1 MCAIMAL
8 PLRFSLAG
16 VEVGSVRRD
25 LCRAV
30 RFLFARQGVE
40 VGERVQVDVIRPEEL
55 DSPDLARWDQIQA
68 ENAELDSPFLSARFA
83 VAVGA
88 VRGDTR
94 VAVLSSERGTVAF
107 FPFEKGRGGRGM
119 ALAKG
124 LSDVQG
130 VVAPATMDLDLAG
143 TMRACGLRLFEFDHL
158 LAAQEGWFTSLPSR
172 FILETSPALN
182 LSAGFDAYLSQKQ
195 TTSKSL
201 FQSTARKRRKLE
213 RDHGPIRLAFHEPDH
228 RMLDQVLC
236 WKSSQYR
243 RTGRRDR
250 FADAGNRALVH
261 ALLDVHDATF
271 GAPLT
276 TLHAG
281 DSLVAAHLG
290 LRSRHTLAWWFPVYD
305 PAFAAYSPG
314 LILCL
319 DLARAMAAERL
330 SLLDLGKGDESYK
343 DRLSNTSLRLLN
355 GTVAHNRP
363 GQALHTVRR
372 WPAEQVM
379 SLVLG
384 SPRLRELSRSALAR
398 AGGLRERLA
407 RSPE

>member
-1 MCAIMAL
+1 VCHHGCRHCTPTL
-8 PLRFSLAG
+8 LGSRLA
-16 VEVGSVRRD
+16 SARRD
-25 LCRAV
+25 LRRAV
-30 RFLFARQGVE
+30 EFASCDKVWRWVS
-40 VGERVQVDVIRPEEL
+40 RLQVDVIRPEEL
-55 DSPDLARWDQIQA
+55 HGPELERWEQLQA
-68 ENAELDSPFLSARFA
+68 ENAELDSPFLSARFT
-83 VAVGA
+83 VVVGA
-88 VRGDTR
+88 VRRDTR
-94 VAVLSSERGTVAF
+94 IAVLSDESGTVAF

-130 VVAPATMDLDLAG
+130 AIAPATMDLDLAG
-143 TMRACGLRLFEFDHL
+143 TMRACGLRLFEFDHF
-158 LAAQEGWFTSLPSR
+158 LAAQEDWLTSLPSR
-172 FILETSPALN
+172 FVLETSPALD
-182 LSAGFDAYLSQKQ
+182 LCDGFDAYMSKRQAA
-195 TTSKSL
+195 SKSL

-213 RDHGPIRLAFHEPDH
+213 REHGAIRLNFHEPDH
-228 RMLDQVLC
+228 RVLDQVLS

-261 ALLDVHDATF
+261 TLLDVPDATF

-276 TLHAG
+276 TLYAG

-305 PAFAAYSPG
+305 PAFATYSPG

-355 GTVAHNRP
+355 GTVADSRP
-363 GQALHTVRR
+363 EQALHTVRR
-372 WPAEQVM
+372 WPAEQAM
-379 SLVLG
+379 NMVLG
-384 SPRLRELSRSALAR
+384 SPRLRQLSRSALAR
-398 AGGLRERLA
+398 AGDLRERLA

>member
-1 MCAIMAL
+1 L
-8 PLRFSLAG
+8 
-16 VEVGSVRRD
+16 
-25 LCRAV
+25 
-30 RFLFARQGVE
+30 
-40 VGERVQVDVIRPEEL
+40 QVDVIRPGEL
-55 DSPDLARWDQIQA
+55 HGPDLARWNQLQA
-68 ENAELDSPFLSARFA
+68 ENPELDSPFLSAGFT

-88 VRGDTR
+88 VRSGTR
-94 VAVLSSERGTVAF
+94 VAVLSDQGGTVAF
-107 FPFEKGRGGRGM
+107 FPFEKGRGGQGM

-130 VVAPATMDLDLAG
+130 VIAPATMDLDLAG
-143 TMRACGLRLFEFDHL
+143 TMGACGLRLFEFDHF
-158 LAAQEGWFTSLPSR
+158 LAAQEGWLTSLPSR
-172 FILETSPALN
+172 FLLETSPALD
-182 LSAGFDAYLSQKQ
+182 LSDGFDAYVKQKQ
-195 TTSKSL
+195 TESKSL

-213 RDHGPIRLAFHEPDH
+213 RDHGAIRLSFREPDH
-228 RMLDQVLC
+228 QLLDKVLS

-250 FADAGNRALVH
+250 FADKGNRALVH
-261 ALLDVHDATF
+261 ALLDVSDATF

-276 TLHAG
+276 ALYAG

-319 DLARAMAAERL
+319 DLARAMAAEQL

-343 DRLSNTSLRLLN
+343 DRLSNTTLHLLN
-355 GTVAHNRP
+355 GTVARARP
-363 GQALHTVRR
+363 EQALHTLRR
-372 WPAEQVM
+372 WPTEQAM
-379 SLVLG
+379 NMVLG
-384 SPRLRELSRSALAR
+384 SPRLRQLSRSALAR
-398 AGGLRERLA
+398 AGGLREQFA